1 LGLGSVKLATLYY
14 IHDPMCSW
22 CWAFRPVWTA
32 MQKALPETL
41 VVKYLLGGLAPDSAS
56 PMPAATQAM
65 IRRHWHTIQKRVPGT
80 EFNFGFWTECTPRRS
95 TYPACRAVIAARQQ
109 NPELEDAM
117 IQAIQQAYYLQARN
131 PSDDDVLIDLA
142 SGLSLD
148 TDTFQRDLNATE
160 THRRFMDEMQQAQRI
175 GLGGFPSLMLETDEA
190 NHPIHIDYNHADVM
204 INELA
209 KIIAL

>member
-1 LGLGSVKLATLYY
+1 
-14 IHDPMCSW
+14 
-22 CWAFRPVWTA
+22 
-32 MQKALPETL
+32 MQKALPETV
-41 VVKYLLGGLAPDSAS
+41 VVKYLLGGLAPDSNE
-56 PMPAATQAM
+56 PMTTETQTM
-65 IRRHWHTIQKRVPGT
+65 IRRHWQIIQKRVPGT
-80 EFNFGFWTECTPRRS
+80 EFNYDFWTECTPRRS
-95 TYPACRAVIAARQQ
+95 TYPACRSVIAARQQ
-109 NPELEDAM
+109 NPRLEDAM
-117 IQAIQQAYYLQARN
+117 ILAIQQAYYLQARN

-175 GLGGFPSLMLETDEA
+175 GVRSFPSLMLETDEA